1 MRAKVRGAARAK
13 ERRAANAR
21 RRAAMFWMLRE
32 AGASYVEIAPA
43 AGLSRSRVHQICQ
56 SYAYQLHRRS
66 EYVTG
71 KEPFME
77 RLRRAGALLGAAER
91 EGGLLVEQRFEPRS
105 SAVAASTPPPGWPRP
120 TGGVHPDGARPPP
133 PPALRSDP

>member
-1 MRAKVRGAARAK
+1 MMRAKGRRTVRAK
-13 ERRAANAR
+13 ERRAADMR

-32 AGASYVEIAPA
+32 AGASYAAIARGA
-43 AGLSRSRVHQICQ
+43 RLSPSRVQQVCQ

-71 KEPFME
+71 REPFME

-91 EGGLLVEQRFEPRS
+91 EGGTILEPRFEP
-105 SAVAASTPPPGWPRP
+105 
-120 TGGVHPDGARPPP
+120 
-133 PPALRSDP
+133 